1 MNAHETASTL
11 YPKMPIPTDLIA
23 ELMKAARTE
32 ELFAVLVAAYKLGF
46 QQGVK
51 KVAPLRR

>member
-1 MNAHETASTL
+1 MNAKETALTL

-32 ELFAVLVAAYKLGF
+32 ELAAVLVAAYKLGF
-46 QQGVK
+46 QQGAK